1 MAKYAGSVS
10 FYDHI
15 EAEADDEEEAR
26 EEIEKKAE
34 KIARRTGL
42 EIQEIVEITEI

>member
-1 MAKYAGSVS
+1 MPEYEGSVS

-15 EAEADDEEEAR
+15 GAEADDEEEAR
-26 EEIEKKAE
+26 EKIEQEAE

-42 EIQEIVEITEI
+42 EVKDIVDVTEI